1 MLSIY
6 FYSAEL
12 RNLLWNL
19 GCFIANIEKTHTI
32 KNVLPL
38 IIGVFCSG
46 LILVFAM
53 ILQCVYCVNSSF
65 QKLIPIVPGDVV
77 VLQIQGKIRS
87 YNIIKQLVL
96 THVLYRGKRLFF
108 FKENSRNPF
117 ISPVEWTPF
126 FSGKLTFC
134 HKSQNLQTVYAIYPT
149 DQRIAWERI
158 LEDIQ
163 PNLPPNN
170 GILCTVS
177 MRDNDI
183 SFTNPPFY
191 CQIVLIKIKLFVS
204 KPNKIFQFVFS
215 ASCPSQTKKN
225 TTSTSM

>member
-1 MLSIY
+1 M
-6 FYSAEL
+6 FYSKYRKNTHHKKCSSINHWGVL
-12 RNLLWNL
+12 FWLDHSFCNDITVCLLCKFQFL
-19 GCFIANIEKTHTI
+19 ETDPHCARGCGSSIDSGQNQVIQHNKAVSANPRTI
-32 KNVLPL
+32 QRKK
-38 IIGVFCSG
+38 II
-46 LILVFAM
+46 
-53 ILQCVYCVNSSF
+53 
-65 QKLIPIVPGDVV
+65 
-77 VLQIQGKIRS
+77 
-87 YNIIKQLVL
+87 
-96 THVLYRGKRLFF
+96 FF

-134 HKSQNLQTVYAIYPT
+134 HKSQNLQTVYTIYPT

-177 MRDNDI
+177 MRDNDL

-191 CQIVLIKIKLFVS
+191 CQIVLIKIKFFVS